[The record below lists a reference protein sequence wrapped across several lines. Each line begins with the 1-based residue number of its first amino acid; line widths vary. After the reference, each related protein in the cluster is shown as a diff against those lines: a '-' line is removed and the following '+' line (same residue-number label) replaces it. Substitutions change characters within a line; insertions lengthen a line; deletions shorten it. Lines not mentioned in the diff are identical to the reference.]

1 VGATYVGRDKL
12 REPPVLAKTCELT
25 DRELSRKPGGRD
37 HVVGLAELEA
47 DRRRLLVRAGVTSR
61 PLAEHPACEQLKQE
75 SFSTNGILGINVHRD
90 IEDIEARSM
99 QLSGD
104 SREESGIENALVGQG
119 GVWNPE
125 HREGAG
131 VARRGA
137 KGDAHLAGREVEG
150 ELAYLTLAGL
160 VTPPDQGKVGWKNV
174 RNGL

>member
-1 VGATYVGRDKL
+1 M
-12 REPPVLAKTCELT
+12 CELP
-25 DRELSRKPGGRD
+25 DQELGRKPGGRD

-61 PLAEHPACEQLKQE
+61 PLAEHPTHEQLKQE
-75 SFSTNGILGINVHRD
+75 SFSMNEILGINMHRD

-104 SREESGIENALVGQG
+104 SCKESGIENALVGQG

-131 VARRGA
+131 VTQRGA
-137 KGDAHLAGREVEG
+137 KGDAHHTGREVEG
-150 ELAYLTLAGL
+150 ELAYLGGNFVLIMNFTHF
-160 VTPPDQGKVGWKNV
+160 
-174 RNGL
+174 